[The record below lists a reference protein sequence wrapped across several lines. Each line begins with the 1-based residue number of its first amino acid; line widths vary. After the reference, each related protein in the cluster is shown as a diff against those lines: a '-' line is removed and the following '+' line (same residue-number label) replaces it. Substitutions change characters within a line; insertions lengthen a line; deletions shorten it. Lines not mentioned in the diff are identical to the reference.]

1 MAVRDCQSPSPSGCQ
16 RAKILGTPVDHSVRG
31 TLCNF
36 SQKIDSSF
44 PRKQTPYFLLTCGAR
59 HSGKGRI
66 YAPRP
71 LPKRGLD
78 IDNRTNLVC
87 IPPLRSYPSSEVQ
100 QYDLQMFQ
108 VTAREDVLWSSN
120 IQSRILMQMSF
131 QNFVDTVLTLMV
143 LVETLGLT
151 KSFRGPQ
158 GVIYI
163 QPVRGYGC
171 YYFCIQ
177 GRPARR

>member
-1 MAVRDCQSPSPSGCQ
+1 MAVRDCQSPSQSGCPIKNSK

-36 SQKIDSSF
+36 SQIDSSF

-66 YAPRP
+66 YALRP

-87 IPPLRSYPSSEVQ
+87 IPPLRSYPSLEVQ
-100 QYDLQMFQ
+100 QYALQMFQ
-108 VTAREDVLWSSN
+108 VTAREDVLWSTN

-151 KSFRGPQ
+151 KSSRGPQ

-163 QPVRGYGC
+163 QL
-171 YYFCIQ
+171 
-177 GRPARR
+177 